1 MQGDVATL
9 RASGDATLPL
19 WLGANRARIKAFAI
33 RDFLIFHL
41 VKQVWTGPIPHAAFD
56 LCKRERLKITVLE
69 WEFKNRS

>member
-33 RDFLIFHL
+33 GDFLIFHL
-41 VKQVWTGPIPHAAFD
+41 VEQVWADSVSHVDIDFY
-56 LCKRERLKITVLE
+56 KNRERLKITVLE
-69 WEFKNRS
+69 